1 MRRMA
6 KMRFDERLPHTTANS
21 DAEAR
26 RALSRLFDAAP
37 LTPAGQLRQEGR
49 MIAGLAEPR
58 GHATARRF
66 LLVLLVGLVAVAA
79 VTSLAYWLLR

>member
-1 MRRMA
+1 MA
-6 KMRFDERLPHTTANS
+6 KMRFDERLPHTTAKS

-58 GHATARRF
+58 GRAIARRYA
-66 LLVLLVGLVAVAA
+66 LALALVVVAAIAVAL
-79 VTSLAYWLLR
+79 VYVLSR